1 MKKSNVKF
9 WLAGLTGAFIVSAC
23 GGGLLVNQASAATT
37 DPVSSL
43 ALEYGAYARYV
54 AGDASKTGIRFSL
67 KMKAADYEMMTGAE
81 STYSDV
87 TFGVLIAPEYYHDI
101 YAFNYDNVFG
111 ANAKYYLN
119 DAEEPG
125 KEKIYN
131 VTGLLVE
138 KENGEAGYKYF
149 YASLIDILGVD
160 DTDIANNIAL
170 DFRAVGYVKYTLNNE
185 TVYKFVDDDGVI
197 SDTNAYDDDNVR
209 SMATIADAAVAAN
222 KAEIERLDVDGKT
235 EDDQKTIDFLTTQN
249 TMLENSYLNRVS
261 SKLQGRTYAETID
274 PLTTTK
280 ITVPT
285 SVWALKDAYMAKK
298 YTLSWTFAGSE
309 VTAGQVIDMPTLSGT
324 YDLVATATN
333 NADDTDVQEV
343 YKKSYQVNTPM
354 LNGNPLSASG
364 TFTYDVNTGLY
375 DSRSN
380 SLKQFFVD
388 SVTDGDYVVES
399 MITTT
404 YKDGG
409 MYMPGI
415 IIGTG
420 AYDNYIVLK
429 GLGGSGRLYITVR
442 TSTDEVYKS
451 TECYISNNVSGAD
464 TVGGTTGYTVA
475 RVNGTYYVYNKSGV
489 FVCAIDNTGIYPN
502 GSSTVSYEGSQ
513 SEETMFANL
522 ATYYTKGS
530 ENIVGI
536 YTNAYHAGA
545 TAGYSYDVTVT
556 KGTDAA
562 ASYAIGNATVNGL
575 TMAGTGTATY
585 AGSSVWK
592 NADTTTTTRQY
603 YLNTVVKN
611 NADFVLETNIEVES
625 KAGFGG
631 WTGVSLGFAKTTRTD
646 KTLGDVQAR
655 VDFKINN
662 YDIAIGGGT
671 LTIYCRRSDGY
682 NMTVTVKGFNAN
694 IGASGGMSKMTLVKL
709 ANKMY
714 VYDNSDKLV
723 CTMDA
728 NGVYGATESNVVAYN
743 VQNQAWYQS
752 NIGYSIFNGATEFV
766 AGMLYETYGAE
777 HYGVYKTAL
786 ALTRGTTAAN
796 NKVNPTA

>member
-1 MKKSNVKF
+1 MKKSNMKLL
-9 WLAGLTGAFIVSAC
+9 LAGLTGAFVVSAC
-23 GGGLLVNQASAATT
+23 AGGMLISASAENT
-37 DPVSSL
+37 DPVNSL
-43 ALEYGAYARYV
+43 ALEYGASVRYV
-54 AGDASKTGIRFSL
+54 VGDTSKTGIRFSL
-67 KMKAADYEMMTGAE
+67 KMKDSDYLAMTGEE
-81 STYSDV
+81 SAYSDV

-119 DAEEPG
+119 DAEEEG

-131 VTGLLVE
+131 LTGSLAE
-138 KENGEAGYKYF
+138 METGEAGYVYF
-149 YASLIDILGVD
+149 NASLIDILGVE
-160 DTDIANNIAL
+160 DTDAANNIAL
-170 DFRAVGYVKYTLNNE
+170 DFRGVGYVKYTLNSE
-185 TVYKFVDDDGVI
+185 TVYKFVDDDGVL
-197 SDTNAYDDDNVR
+197 SEENEYDNDNVR
-209 SMATIADAAVAAN
+209 SMATVADAAITAN
-222 KAEIERLDVDGKT
+222 TAKIAELDKEGKT
-235 EDDQKTIDFLTTQN
+235 EDDQATIDFLTTQN
-249 TMLENSYLNRVS
+249 TTLQASYLNKVNYTLAS
-261 SKLQGRTYAETID
+261 RTYSETID
-274 PLTTTK
+274 PLTTTT

-285 SVWALKDAYMAKK
+285 SVWALKDSYLAKK
-298 YTLSWTFAGSE
+298 YSLAWTFAGSE
-309 VTAGQVIDMPTLSGT
+309 VTAGQVINTPTLSGT
-324 YDLVATATN
+324 YALVATATN
-333 NADDTDVQEV
+333 NTDETDTQVV
-343 YKKSYQVNTPM
+343 YTKTFTVDAPKVND
-354 LNGNPLSASG
+354 NPLSAQG
-364 TFTYDVNTGLY
+364 EFTYDVNTGFY
-375 DSRSN
+375 DSRSS

-399 MITTT
+399 LITTT

-420 AYDNYIVLK
+420 AYDNYIALK
-429 GLGGSGRLYITVR
+429 GLGGSGRLYISVR
-442 TSTDEVYKS
+442 TNTNEIYTS
-451 TECYISNNVSGAD
+451 TECYVSNNVSGAD

-489 FVCAIDNTGIYPN
+489 FVCAIDSTGIYPN
-502 GSSTVSYEGSQ
+502 GSSTVSYESGQ
-513 SEETMFANL
+513 SEATMFANL

-536 YTNAYHAGA
+536 YANPYTSGA

-556 KGTDAA
+556 KGTDKAA
-562 ASYAIGNATVNGL
+562 AYAIGNATVNGL
-575 TMAGTGTATY
+575 AMSGTGTATY
-585 AGSSVWK
+585 VGNGVWK
-592 NADTTTTTRQY
+592 NANTATATRQY

-625 KAGFGG
+625 KTGFGG
-631 WTGVSLGFAKTTRTD
+631 WTGVSLGFAKTTRSD
-646 KTLGDVQAR
+646 KTLGDKQAR

-662 YDIAIGGGT
+662 YDIANAGGT

-682 NMTVTVKGFNAN
+682 NMTVTVKGFSAN
-694 IGASGGMSKMTLVKL
+694 IGANGGTSKMTLVKL
-709 ANKMY
+709 GNQMY

-766 AGMLYETYGAE
+766 AGMLYESYGAE

-786 ALTRGTTAAN
+786 NMTRGTTAAN